1 MGGFCIGI
9 IGFNRGEC
17 RRVVCSGCHKA
28 KINCPL
34 CQIKAEAESWTTK
47 GGVKKSEKRPLKFCV
62 KGVATRTP
70 QTGETTGEKLTNSST
85 LSRRR
90 SSGQSP
96 NNVSTDRLLIGTISL
111 LI

>member
-70 QTGETTGEKLTNSST
+70 QTGETT